1 MKRIFISLSMFDKS
15 EEEIKE
21 ELNKRKTALEQ
32 LGFEVANTYIENS
45 PNVENIALWC
55 LGESLEIMANC
66 DIAYFCK
73 GWQKARGCLIEY
85 DAALQYG
92 LEVIT
97 ED

>member
-1 MKRIFISLSMFDKS
+1 MKKVFISPPMANKS

-32 LGFEVANTYIENS
+32 LNFEVVDTYIENS
-45 PNVENIALWC
+45 PNVKNIPLWC
-55 LGESLEIMANC
+55 LGKSLAIMANC
-66 DIAYFCK
+66 DIAYFCR

-85 DAALQYG
+85 EAAVQYG
-92 LEVIT
+92 LQVIT